1 MNKNNIVISDDTE
14 MFLKEKEFQ
23 ETLIKLKETE
33 DYDLEFYEFYSN
45 GIFLFDNSELKINDF
60 NVVEAIYNEENI
72 FFLDYIYGKELNKE
86 YKIKKVHKLKNLLA
100 FEKFYYNYKEEIEDN
115 KLIID
120 VNKYEVLKEYL
131 ENNGVKYHNSVPE
144 LIAKRI
150 IIDKVDK

>member
-1 MNKNNIVISDDTE
+1 MKNKIISDDTE
-14 MFLKEKEFQ
+14 MFLKEKEYQ
-23 ETLIKLKETE
+23 TE
-33 DYDLEFYEFYSN
+33 LAKVKSTGNYDLKFYEFYNN
-45 GIFLFDNSELKINDF
+45 GIFLFNNRELKLNDF
-60 NVVEAIYNEENI
+60 NVVEATYNKENI

>member
-1 MNKNNIVISDDTE
+1 MKNKIISDDTE
-14 MFLKEKEFQ
+14 MFLKEKEYQ
-23 ETLIKLKETE
+23 TE
-33 DYDLEFYEFYSN
+33 LAKVKSTGNYDLKFYEFYNN
-45 GIFLFDNSELKINDF
+45 GIFLFNNRELKLNDF
-60 NVVEAIYNEENI
+60 NVVEATYNKENI
-72 FFLDYIYGKELNKE
+72 FFLDYIYNKELNKK